1 MMKTMRS
8 ANDPQEYINLISLLE
23 QSLKFYAA
31 KDNYVEKHNVNNEL
45 CSMVE
50 LDGGE
55 QAKFALSKI
64 EEFNVRYD
72 GESEIIEKYKISMDS
87 LSQEDAL
94 KIINEMKKLTNE
106 IKNSY

>member
-1 MMKTMRS
+1 MRS

-31 KDNYVEKHNVNNEL
+31 KDNYDKKHTMNNEL
-45 CSMVE
+45 CSMIE
-50 LDGGE
+50 IDGGE
-55 QAKFALSKI
+55 QAKFALTKI
-64 EEFNVRYD
+64 EEFDIRYD
-72 GESEIIEKYKISMDS
+72 GESDMIEKYKISMDS